1 MRTMQSLPDVSIV
14 IPAYGR
20 PDALILTL
28 EELTRL
34 DFPREAWEAIVV
46 DDGSPED
53 VVGTVEAWAR
63 QAGAPVRAL
72 KQRNAGPAAARN
84 KGAAAARGKFLIFI
98 DNDILVE
105 PDFLQQHLAAL
116 AAHPRCWIVGR
127 VIQPEELRKTP
138 FGRFRDGLH
147 ESFHHSFQ
155 PGQLSETIWITTQ
168 NLSMPRADFEA
179 LGGFDESFTIAS
191 SEDWELGCRARQQGI
206 RMLYHPGIAVRH
218 NDWAV
223 NLPKFCERQW
233 LYSVSDVLLWR
244 KYGEDIPRAELVH
257 QNDRIHWGQDRP
269 KLVLKKLVKSAL
281 ALPPGRAAVSALCR
295 ATELA
300 APDSRLNHR
309 AYQLAAGV
317 AIFRGVREGLRRYPE
332 GTIPDRKEGLR
343 ATDDPASRPLAPSVS
358 IIIPTHNRRGP
369 LLTTLAALCDVAYP
383 SPWEV
388 IVVDDG
394 STDGTDL
401 AIREQTALNGI
412 NLRYLWQENSGPAA
426 ARNRGAAA
434 AAGDVLIF
442 IDDDILVKPDF
453 VADHADA
460 LLQNPGCWVSGRIA
474 HPEELR
480 STPFGEYR
488 DAVWERFHQRHP
500 QDRLAETSGGS
511 AANLSLWAADF
522 ERLGGFDESFHT
534 PSCEDWDLGIRAR
547 AAGIR
552 VLYHPLLVTQHMD
565 WAAQSLDHFCDR
577 QRQYSI
583 ADVLLWRKY
592 GDSSPRLTV
601 IQRNAWIRWGKDSPH
616 LIWKKAAKRLL
627 STPDGQ
633 RFLRWICARVEAAAP
648 RSRLSHWTYDVAVAV
663 AIFRGVREG
672 LARRDDSPAATPGA
686 VQAREA

>member
-1 MRTMQSLPDVSIV
+1 MQPSPEVSII

-20 PDALILTL
+20 PDALLLTL

-34 DFPREAWEAIVV
+34 DFPTDAWEAIVV

-53 VVGTVEAWAR
+53 VVGTVESWAKR
-63 QAGAPVRAL
+63 TGAPVRAL

-84 KGAAAARGKFLIFI
+84 KGAAAARGNRLIFI

-105 PDFLQQHLAAL
+105 PDFLRRHLAAL
-116 AAHPRCWIVGR
+116 SENPRCWIVGR

-155 PGQLSETIWITTQ
+155 PEQLSETIWITTQ

-191 SEDWELGCRARQQGI
+191 SEDWELGCRARLQGI

-244 KYGEDIPRAELVH
+244 KYGEDVPRAELVH
-257 QNDRIHWGQDRP
+257 QNDRIRWDQDRP
-269 KLVLKKLVKSAL
+269 SLVLKKLVKGAL
-281 ALPPGRAAVSALCR
+281 ALPPGRAAVAALCR
-295 ATELA
+295 ATEIV
-300 APDSRLNHR
+300 APDTSLNHR
-309 AYQLAAGV
+309 AYQLAAGI
-317 AIFRGVREGLRRYPE
+317 AIFRGVREGFRRYPE
-332 GTIPDRKEGLR
+332 GTVPRR
-343 ATDDPASRPLAPSVS
+343 VNAPAPHPEPRTHSPAVS
-358 IIIPTHNRRGP
+358 IVIPTHNRREA
-369 LLTTLAALCDVAYP
+369 LLTTLAALCDVEYP
-383 SPWEV
+383 TAPWEV

-394 STDGTDL
+394 SSDGTDL
-401 AIREQTALNGI
+401 ALREQPALHGI
-412 NLRYLWQENSGPAA
+412 NLRYLWQANSGPAA

-434 AAGDVLIF
+434 ATGDVLIF
-442 IDDDILVKPDF
+442 MDDDILVQPSF
-453 VADHADA
+453 VAQHVAA
-460 LLQNPGCWVSGRIA
+460 LLEHPGCWISGRIV

-480 STPFGEYR
+480 ETPFGEYR
-488 DAVWERFHQRHP
+488 DAVWERFHRQHP
-500 QDRLAETSGGS
+500 QDRLSETTGGS
-511 AANLSLWAADF
+511 AANLSLWATDF
-522 ERLGGFDESFHT
+522 QRLGGFDESFHT

-552 VLYHPLLVTQHMD
+552 VMYHPLLVTRHMD
-565 WAAQSLDHFCDR
+565 WAAQSLEHFCDR
-577 QRQYSI
+577 QRLYSI

-592 GDSSPRLTV
+592 GDQSPRLTV
-601 IQRNAWIRWGKDSPH
+601 VQRNTAVHWGKDSPS
-616 LIWKKAAKRLL
+616 LAWKKLAKGMLA
-627 STPDGQ
+627 TPLGR
-633 RFLRWICARVEAAAP
+633 RFLRAVCQGLERAAP
-648 RSRLSHWTYDVAVAV
+648 RTALSRWTYDVAVAV

-672 LARRDDSPAATPGA
+672 LGQPDEGQSQSSGA
-686 VQAREA
+686 PRAQHAPR